1 MTCLMTS
8 NIPWYYCTT
17 VSIINTVKHIFVL
30 IRVFKKLVR
39 NFIDKKRTHINLA
52 SHFATMAVKDG
63 ILWSHAIQQ
72 LLGVE
77 TRRIVLWN
85 PEIKEIH
92 NQYH

>member
-72 LLGVE
+72 LL
-77 TRRIVLWN
+77 
-85 PEIKEIH
+85 
-92 NQYH
+92 